1 MIPKN
6 ATTTTEALA
15 EDIQRVQGIGDN
27 DKEGSGYMMG
37 LVDLQRQWRVDL
49 LDIGLLTVTLSRLYL
64 VAVLF

>member
-15 EDIQRVQGIGDN
+15 EDRQRVQGIGDN